1 MSRHPLLILVG
12 LTSLAF
18 GASRLGA
25 TNQPPAHRA
34 FTSPEDAV
42 QALIEAV
49 KAGKLE
55 ALSELFGPDGKDL
68 IESSDP
74 VTARRNRQVF
84 RIAAAEKWEIVDSAA
99 DRKTLVI
106 GHEEWPF
113 PVPLTKAANVWRFD
127 TAAGKEEII
136 ARRIGRNELSTIDTC
151 RAYVTAQ
158 QRYAQEGRDGR
169 PAGIYA
175 TKFRS
180 DTGRNNGLY
189 WPTAR
194 NQKPSPLGDLLA
206 AAGAEMKEP
215 RGEAR
220 QPLNGYYFRILT
232 EQGRDARGGRKNY
245 IVNNAMTGGF
255 ALVAW
260 PAQYEVTGVMTF
272 IVNHDGI
279 VYEKDLGLETT
290 KVVEKLLAYNP
301 DSSWRPVK
309 AM

>member
-1 MSRHPLLILVG
+1 MSRHPLLILAGVA
-12 LTSLAF
+12 SLAI
-18 GASRLGA
+18 GASHPGA
-25 TNQPPAHRA
+25 STQPATHRA
-34 FTSPEDAV
+34 FTSPDEAV
-42 QALIEAV
+42 QALIDTV

-55 ALSELFGPDGKDL
+55 TLIELFGPDGKDL
-68 IESSDP
+68 IESSDA

-84 RIAAAEKWEIVDSAA
+84 RIAVAEKWEIVDSAA

-106 GHEEWPF
+106 GYEEWPF
-113 PVPLTKAANVWRFD
+113 PVPLTKSANGWRFD

-175 TKFRS
+175 TRFRS
-180 DTGRNNGLY
+180 DTGRSNGLY

-194 NQKPSPLGDLLA
+194 GQKPSPLGDLLA
-206 AAGAEMKEP
+206 AAGAEVKEP
-215 RGEAR
+215 GGDAR

-255 ALVAW
+255 ALARSCRDDPC
-260 PAQYEVTGVMTF
+260 PA
-272 IVNHDGI
+272 
-279 VYEKDLGLETT
+279 
-290 KVVEKLLAYNP
+290 
-301 DSSWRPVK
+301 R
-309 AM
+309 

>member
-1 MSRHPLLILVG
+1 MNRQTLLIVVCVAG
-12 LTSLAF
+12 LAGS
-18 GASRLGA
+18 ASNLGA
-25 TNQPPAHRA
+25 MAQPAHRA
-34 FTSPEDAV
+34 FASPEEAV
-42 QALIEAV
+42 QALIDAV

-55 ALSELFGPDGKDL
+55 TLIELFGPDGKDL

-84 RIAAAEKWEIVDSAA
+84 RIAVAEKWELADGAA
-99 DRKTLVI
+99 DGKTLVI
-106 GHEEWPF
+106 GHEQWPF
-113 PVPLTKAANVWRFD
+113 PVPLTKTSDGWQFD

-136 ARRIGRNELSTIDTC
+136 ARRIGRNELSTINTC

-169 PAGIYA
+169 PSGTYA

-180 DTGRNNGLY
+180 DAGRNNGLY
-189 WPTAR
+189 WPTTR
-194 NQKPSPLGDLLA
+194 GQKPSPLGDLLA
-206 AAGAEMKEP
+206 AAEAEVKET
-215 RGEAR
+215 RGDAR

-232 EQGRDARGGRKNY
+232 EQGRNARGGRKNY
-245 IVNNAMTGGF
+245 LVNGAMTGGF
-255 ALVAW
+255 ALIAW

-279 VYEKDLGLETT
+279 IYEKDLGSATANA
-290 KVVEKLLAYNP
+290 VEKLRAYDP

-309 AM
+309 PM